1 MEAITAPTPT
11 CNTTTAAA
19 SASVQHVTKKS
30 SDELLRKFADSGDEA
45 EVPARK
51 QLAVRVSKRRKRSR
65 VNGEGDHQ
73 CDSPLNRRSTGLVER
88 RSLLPA
94 GTKNKAL
101 FRKIGI
107 HGGRGSHLRA
117 TDIRNKSLFGS
128 IRKVRFFIFYF
139 LFITLHQLFIFIK
152 YVSRYNLQRRKR
164 SRTLDLRCRHKC
176 FLRDQFI
183 IICLIC

>member
-51 QLAVRVSKRRKRSR
+51 QLAVRVSKRRKRRSR
-65 VNGEGDHQ
+65 VNGDGDQQ
-73 CDSPLNRRSTGLVER
+73 CESPLSGKSGLVER

-94 GTKNKAL
+94 GTKSKAL

-107 HGGRGSHLRA
+107 HGGRASHLRA
-117 TDIRNKSLFGS
+117 RDIRNKSLFGTIHKTWRMAIEGAS
-128 IRKVRFFIFYF
+128 KVFMEK
-139 LFITLHQLFIFIK
+139 H
-152 YVSRYNLQRRKR
+152 YN
-164 SRTLDLRCRHKC
+164 RHK
-176 FLRDQFI
+176 R
-183 IICLIC
+183 LINDIV

>member
-1 MEAITAPTPT
+1 MESLTTATPT
-11 CNTTTAAA
+11 TC
-19 SASVQHVTKKS
+19 ASVQHVTKKS

-45 EVPARK
+45 DAPASKRMV
-51 QLAVRVSKRRKRSR
+51 VRVSKRRKRSR

-73 CDSPLNRRSTGLVER
+73 CESPSNGKTTGLVER

-117 TDIRNKSLFGS
+117 TDIRNKSLFRS
-128 IRKVRFFIFYF
+128 IHKTWRRTIEGASKVFMEK
-139 LFITLHQLFIFIK
+139 H
-152 YVSRYNLQRRKR
+152 YN
-164 SRTLDLRCRHKC
+164 RHK
-176 FLRDQFI
+176 R
-183 IICLIC
+183 LINDIV

>member
-1 MEAITAPTPT
+1 MEAIT
-11 CNTTTAAA
+11 TTTPPCTTTAAAA

-65 VNGEGDHQ
+65 VNGDGDQQ
-73 CDSPLNRRSTGLVER
+73 CESPLSGKSGLVER

-94 GTKNKAL
+94 GTKSKAL

-117 TDIRNKSLFGS
+117 TDIRNKSLLHS
-128 IRKVRFFIFYF
+128 IHKVRFF
-139 LFITLHQLFIFIK
+139 LFFIYTLHQMFIFIK
-152 YVSRYNLQRRKR
+152 YVEMQSIEEKGF
-164 SRTLDLRCRHKC
+164 RT
-176 FLRDQFI
+176 FLI
-183 IICLIC
+183 IHLIC